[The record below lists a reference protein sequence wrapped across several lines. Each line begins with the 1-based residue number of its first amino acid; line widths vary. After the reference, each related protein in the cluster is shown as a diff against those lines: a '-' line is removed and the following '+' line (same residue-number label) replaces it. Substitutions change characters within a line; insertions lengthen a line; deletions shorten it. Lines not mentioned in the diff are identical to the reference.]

1 VLQHARRLENASSTF
16 FFFGFAIS
24 QLRFAPFFIAAF
36 AKISSLLLYLVAYGL
51 WLVASQLHPDHP
63 RLQREWYGFAQF
75 KNQHQIA
82 AILGGIAI
90 ILSVLAF
97 IFPILAIPASW
108 FFVFSNCVWLIGE
121 YHKQQNPLPYE
132 EDYSSERQSI
142 YVIYASLITTM
153 ACITAIA
160 TTVIAF
166 CPAAIAITVLITSI
180 FAILLGAATF
190 RYWAEYTFFEHNI
203 DKKKGSYNTLL
214 ANELV
219 PRHRAQLELSESTST
234 LNIKNYPPILVRNSS
249 TLSSF
254 PVLSSLEDSASSIP
268 ISISTLSE
276 DPVRSDSFNY

>member
-1 VLQHARRLENASSTF
+1 MLHHARRLENASSTF

-36 AKISSLLLYLVAYGL
+36 AKITSLLLYLVAYGL
-51 WLVASQLHPDHP
+51 WLTASLFYPDHP

-90 ILSVLAF
+90 IFSVLAF
-97 IFPILAIPASW
+97 IFPMLALPASW
-108 FFVFSNCVWLIGE
+108 LFVFSNCVWLIGE

-142 YVIYASLITTM
+142 YVIYASLVTTM

-166 CPAAIAITVLITSI
+166 WPAAMAVTVLLTSI
-180 FAILLGAATF
+180 FAILIGAATF

-214 ANELV
+214 ANELA
-219 PRHRAQLELSESTST
+219 PRQRVQLEPTE
-234 LNIKNYPPILVRNSS
+234 
-249 TLSSF
+249 
-254 PVLSSLEDSASSIP
+254 SASARNIANYTPIFIHHSSVSIP
-268 ISISTLSE
+268 PNPSLIENPTQSG
-276 DPVRSDSFNY
+276 SFNY